1 MKYEVEH
8 EKGLIHLEKVM
19 EVQITEGAYHF
30 YNCNEVLMYS
40 IPVSRVIQIRL
51 IEG

>member
-8 EKGLIHLEKVM
+8 EKGLINLEIVM
-19 EVQITEGAYHF
+19 ELQISEGAYHF
-30 YNCNEVLMYS
+30 YNCDDVLIYS
-40 IPVSRVIQIRL
+40 IPVNRVIQVRL

>member
-19 EVQITEGAYHF
+19 EVQIAEGAYHF
-30 YNCNEVLMYS
+30 YNCDDVLMYS
-40 IPVSRVIQIRL
+40 IPVNKVIQVRL
-51 IEG
+51 VEG